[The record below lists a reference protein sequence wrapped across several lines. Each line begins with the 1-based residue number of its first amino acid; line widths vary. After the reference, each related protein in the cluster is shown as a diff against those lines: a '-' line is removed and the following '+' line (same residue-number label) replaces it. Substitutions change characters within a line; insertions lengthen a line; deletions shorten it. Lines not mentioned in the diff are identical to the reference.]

1 LGRILKGLGVEK
13 YSHFKAAAE
22 VEGDW
27 HDRSEFWLLHRP
39 AVRGRSKKYLY
50 REPLILCGHGAHI
63 RIDRASLLIRNGFT
77 HYPQKREEI
86 RLFPGDADLPD
97 RIVMLDGSGGITFDA
112 LTWMAEQRI
121 TLVRLNW
128 RGEVSFVGNN
138 SGNCANWKMVNN
150 QSTFRGTRRS
160 LEYSRKLLEQKIG
173 NSISTLENVFPQ
185 NNNRELAVSRLS
197 KWNLRIRKPGKSLSL
212 STLLGIEGGAAAA
225 YFGAWQGL
233 PLKWVGLH
241 KRPIPKSWLAIAPR
255 TMVWRKTGVNARH
268 PINSMLNYGYA
279 MLASQLRG
287 EIVAAGLDPSI
298 GFMHGNSS
306 NRIPLVYDLMEPLRP
321 IVDKCVLQ
329 FALENIFSPE
339 DCTINRVGACRLNPQ
354 LARAVAKRIQIAGDS
369 GAIVREYM
377 KQFGLS

>member
-1 LGRILKGLGVEK
+1 MEK
-13 YSHFKAAAE
+13 PTNSSATALNSSST
-22 VEGDW
+22 DW
-27 HDRSEFWLLHRP
+27 LQRSEYWRSDQRP
-39 AVRGRSKKYLY
+39 IRGRPKKFRY

-63 RIDRASLLIRNGFT
+63 RVDHASLLIRNGFT

-112 LTWMAEQRI
+112 LTWMAEQKI

-138 SGNCANWKMVNN
+138 SGYFANGNIVDSQKA
-150 QSTFRGTRRS
+150 FCETRRS
-160 LEYSRKLLEQKIG
+160 LEFSRNLLEQKIH
-173 NSISTLENVFPQ
+173 NSISTLENAFPK
-185 NNNRELAVSRLS
+185 NNNRDLAIERLNNSYLKSRKL
-197 KWNLRIRKPGKSLSL
+197 GKRFSPSA
-212 STLLGIEGGAAAA
+212 LLGIEGGAAAI
-225 YFGAWQGL
+225 YFRAWHGL
-233 PLKWVGLH
+233 PLKWAGLR
-241 KRPIPKSWLAIAPR
+241 KKPIPKSWLEIAPR
-255 TMVWRKTGVNARH
+255 RMGWRKNGVNARH

-279 MLASQLRG
+279 MLSSQLRG

-321 IVDKCVLQ
+321 LVDWHVLE
-329 FALENIFSPE
+329 FALENTFSPE

-354 LARAVAKRIQIAGDS
+354 LARALARHVQAVGTS
-369 GAIVREYM
+369 TVVRDYV
-377 KQFGLS
+377 KLI

>member
-1 LGRILKGLGVEK
+1 MYKLGNLTILPPNSNG
-13 YSHFKAAAE
+13 F
-22 VEGDW
+22 DW
-27 HDRSEFWLLHRP
+27 LQRSEYWHSHQRTI
-39 AVRGRSKKYLY
+39 RGRPKKYLY

-138 SGNCANWKMVNN
+138 SGNYSNWKMVDI
-150 QSTFRGTRRS
+150 QTAFRGTRRS
-160 LEYSRKLLEQKIG
+160 LEYSRQLLKQKID
-173 NSISTLENVFPQ
+173 NSISTLENIFPE
-185 NNNRELAVSRLS
+185 NKNRELAITRLNN
-197 KWNLRIRKPGKSLSL
+197 WNLRIRKPGKSLSL

-233 PLKWVGLH
+233 ALKWVGLG
-241 KRPIPKSWLAIAPR
+241 KKPIPKSWLQIAPR

-279 MLASQLRG
+279 MLISQLRG
-287 EIVAAGLDPSI
+287 EVVAAGLDPSI
-298 GFMHGNSS
+298 GFMHGNST

-321 IVDKCVLQ
+321 IVDKCVLE
-329 FALENIFSPE
+329 FALENTFSPE

-354 LARAVAKRIQIAGDS
+354 LARAVAKRVQIS
-369 GAIVREYM
+369 GQSSTVVREYIRVA
-377 KQFGLS
+377 GALP